1 MKTAVKRAAVKGTAK
16 QAIVKKGK
24 FATKVKKNV
33 PRNLTSVNLGLG
45 FPKRVVCTHKYVGFR
60 DLTSTTGLVGTYRF
74 SCNGMFDPDSTGV
87 GHQPMYFDNLTA
99 IYDHYT
105 VIGSKL
111 TLKVV
116 PKNVT
121 QGPGAVA
128 VFVNDDTSTVIT
140 NIGTAVEQSS
150 GTSALLLPVG
160 QSVPLTVTKYWSA
173 KKTFGGSILGNDNL
187 QGNASADPTESQFY
201 DICYQDIGTG
211 SATSTVQLWVE
222 IEYTAV
228 WDELRDQAQQ

>member
-1 MKTAVKRAAVKGTAK
+1 MKTAVKRASEKGTAK

-128 VFVNDDTSTVIT
+128 VFVNDDTSTAIT

-211 SATSTVQLWVE
+211 SASSTIQLWVE